1 MVVTGLE
8 VAAAVFAIIGG
19 FANCVKLVE
28 IIKKRLRKRKAAA
41 APIEQ
46 ATKLHSHLRG
56 GGPAVDEEFGRLK
69 KRGAQ
74 FLGIGNGKQ
83 TCTTTS

>member
-8 VAAAVFAIIGG
+8 VAAAVFAIVGG

-28 IIKKRLRKRKAAA
+28 MIKKRLKKRKAAA

-46 ATKLHSHLRG
+46 AKKLHLHLRG
-56 GGPAVDEEFGRLK
+56 GGSVVGEEFGRLK

-74 FLGIGNGKQ
+74 SLGIGNGEQ
-83 TCTTTS
+83 TSTTIS